1 MEVRRS
7 PRSGIVIGTASF
19 LGGGMSSLIL
29 KFPPNFVRQLSTKSR
44 RNCSNIDV
52 AQVVAASWSDN
63 SATGIPSAAAAGS
76 AAIPATPV
84 DLIDGDEATVVRVWL
99 G

>member
-1 MEVRRS
+1 
-7 PRSGIVIGTASF
+7 
-19 LGGGMSSLIL
+19 MSSLIL